1 MMRRDPMPLNLLDL
15 AFVAAIAVLIV
26 LIASSCRYAP
36 ATVGDLQDM
45 RASWTGRE
53 KVQAAATD
61 ELAAAYN
68 RRMDAGD
75 KQHAE
80 RLAAIEE
87 EAEDRAMRVLEMALL
102 GAVGVTGAGGVL
114 LDQLRD
120 RRRKKRGEKTE
131 TKEATA

>member
-26 LIASSCRYAP
+26 LIAASCQMVP
-36 ATVGDLQDM
+36 ATVGDLEKM

-53 KVQAAATD
+53 KVQAEALD
-61 ELAAAYN
+61 EVQRTYQKRL
-68 RRMDAGD
+68 DAGD
-75 KQHAE
+75 KKHAE
-80 RLAAIEE
+80 RMAAIEE

-102 GAVGVTGAGGVL
+102 GAVGVTGTGGVL
-114 LDQLRD
+114 LDRLRD